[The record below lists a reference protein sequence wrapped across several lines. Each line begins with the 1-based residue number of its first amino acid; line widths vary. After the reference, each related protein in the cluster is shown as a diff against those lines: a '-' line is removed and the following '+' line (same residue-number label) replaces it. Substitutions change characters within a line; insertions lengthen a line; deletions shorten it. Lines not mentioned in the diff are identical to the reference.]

1 MYINDIHE
9 EKVMPRSIAIDGP
22 AGAGKSTIAKKV
34 SQKLGFIYLDTGA
47 MYRTVALKA
56 IKTGIDTKNHQ
67 ELAIMMDKLDISI
80 SHENNL
86 QKIFLDGE
94 DVSEAIRTPQVSVG
108 ASNVAVFPEVRL
120 KMVDLQRKIASG
132 IDVVMD
138 GRDIGSY
145 VLPAAELKIFLTAS
159 VDERARRRYEEL
171 VQKGQPAN
179 LEAVRDDIIFRDKN
193 DSSRALAPLVK
204 AADAIEIDSTILTID
219 EVVEKILYFYKNYAN
234 INSSL

>member
-1 MYINDIHE
+1 
-9 EKVMPRSIAIDGP
+9 MPRSIAIDGP

-34 SQKLGFIYLDTGA
+34 SANLGFIYLDTGA

-56 IKTGIDTKNHQ
+56 IKTGIDTKNQ
-67 ELAIMMDKLDISI
+67 KELAVMMDKLDISI

-145 VLPAAELKIFLTAS
+145 VLPDAELKIFLTAS

-171 VQKGQPAN
+171 IKKGQPAN
-179 LEAVRDDIIFRDKN
+179 LEAVRADMIFRDKN

-204 AADAIEIDSTILTID
+204 VADAIEIDSTTLSID

>member
-1 MYINDIHE
+1 
-9 EKVMPRSIAIDGP
+9 MPRSIAIDGP

-193 DSSRALAPLVK
+193 DSSRVLAPLVK

>member
-1 MYINDIHE
+1 
-9 EKVMPRSIAIDGP
+9 MPRSIAIDGP
-22 AGAGKSTIAKKV
+22 AGAGKSTIAKRV
-34 SQKLGFIYLDTGA
+34 SANLGFIYLDTGA

-56 IKTGIDTKNHQ
+56 IRTGIDTKNQ
-67 ELAIMMDKLDISI
+67 KELAVMMDKLDISI

-86 QKIFLDGE
+86 QKIYLDGE

-120 KMVDLQRKIASG
+120 KMVELQRKIASG

-145 VLPAAELKIFLTAS
+145 VLPDAELKIFLTAS
-159 VDERARRRYEEL
+159 VDERARRRHEEL
-171 VQKGQPAN
+171 IKKGQPAN
-179 LEAVRDDIIFRDKN
+179 LEAVRADMIFRDKN

-204 AADAIEIDSTILTID
+204 VADAIEIDSTTLSID

-234 INSSL
+234 ITRE

>member
-1 MYINDIHE
+1 
-9 EKVMPRSIAIDGP
+9 MPRSIAIDGP

-34 SQKLGFIYLDTGA
+34 SANLGFIYLDTGS

-56 IKTGIDTKNHQ
+56 IRTGIDTKNQ
-67 ELAIMMDKLDISI
+67 KELAVMMDKLDISI

-145 VLPAAELKIFLTAS
+145 VLPDAELKIFLTAS

-171 VQKGQPAN
+171 IKKGQPAN
-179 LEAVRDDIIFRDKN
+179 LEAVRADMIFRDKN

-204 AADAIEIDSTILTID
+204 VADAIEIDSTTLSID

-234 INSSL
+234 ITSSL

>member
-1 MYINDIHE
+1 
-9 EKVMPRSIAIDGP
+9 MPRSIAIDGP

-67 ELAIMMDKLDISI
+67 ELANMMDKLDISI

-94 DVSEAIRTPQVSVG
+94 DVSEAIRAPQVSVG

-234 INSSL
+234 ITRE

>member
-1 MYINDIHE
+1 
-9 EKVMPRSIAIDGP
+9 MPRSIAIDGP

-34 SQKLGFIYLDTGA
+34 SANLGFIYLDTGS

-56 IKTGIDTKNHQ
+56 IRTGIDTKNQ
-67 ELAIMMDKLDISI
+67 KELAVMMDKLDISI

-145 VLPAAELKIFLTAS
+145 VLPDAELKIFLTAS

-171 VQKGQPAN
+171 IKKGQPAN
-179 LEAVRDDIIFRDKN
+179 LEAVRADMIFRDKN

-204 AADAIEIDSTILTID
+204 VADAIEIDSTKLSID

-234 INSSL
+234 ITSSL

>member
-1 MYINDIHE
+1 
-9 EKVMPRSIAIDGP
+9 MPKSIAIDGP

-34 SQKLGFIYLDTGA
+34 SENLGFIYLDTGA

-67 ELAIMMDKLDISI
+67 ELAVMMDKLDISI

-94 DVSEAIRTPQVSVG
+94 DVSETIRTPQVSVG

-145 VLPAAELKIFLTAS
+145 VLPDAQLKIFLTAS

-171 VQKGQPAN
+171 IQKGQPAN
-179 LEAVRDDIIFRDKN
+179 LEAVRDDMIFRDKN

-204 AADAIEIDSTILTID
+204 AADAIEIDSTVLTID